1 MKMNFMEKRLIN
13 HCANTLGISALIV
26 EKMFDLNVETNCFI
40 RRRISFGLDKVEDNI
55 GVLLKGLLQRDVNNL
70 NRITPTEAVYIKEK
84 YGLIVDSKIVG
95 FDGNEKAKKILSEKV
110 EPLVLGILGETILR
124 ECAKV
129 LGIARKDAVKL
140 VKSNDSV
147 KSFLQREQSL
157 SILDKKSC
165 ISVILQNTLN
175 RAKNDFSP
183 IKEGEI
189 NMLYR
194 KYMIE
199 VTTNT
204 NVFERK
210 AIQG

>member
-70 NRITPTEAVYIKEK
+70 NRITPIEAVYIKEK

-165 ISVILQNTLN
+165 VSVILQNTLN
-175 RAKNDFSP
+175 RAKNDFSL

-210 AIQG
+210 AIQN